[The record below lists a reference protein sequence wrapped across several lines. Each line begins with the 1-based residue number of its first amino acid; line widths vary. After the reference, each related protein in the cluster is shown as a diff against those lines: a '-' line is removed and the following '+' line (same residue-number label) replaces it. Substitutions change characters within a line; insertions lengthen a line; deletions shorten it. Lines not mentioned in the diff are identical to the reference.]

1 MSRHTDP
8 FAGDP
13 AGPGA
18 VANARGGELIADS
31 WKLKWQKEQAK
42 SKPYAH
48 GVVLVGE
55 ELAIVQRAGG
65 APRLRLPYST
75 STGSRSG

>member
-1 MSRHTDP
+1 M
-8 FAGDP
+8 A
-13 AGPGA
+13 
-18 VANARGGELIADS
+18 E
-31 WKLKWQKEQAK
+31 EEEAK

-48 GVVLVGE
+48 EVVLVGE